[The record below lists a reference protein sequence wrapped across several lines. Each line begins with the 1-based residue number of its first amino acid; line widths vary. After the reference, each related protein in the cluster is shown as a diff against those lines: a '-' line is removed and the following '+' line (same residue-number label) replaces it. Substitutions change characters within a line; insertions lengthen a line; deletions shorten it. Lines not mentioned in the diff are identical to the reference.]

1 MRIQINE
8 NSNLDETDIIINCKH
23 RNTEI
28 DKMIAMLHMMD
39 LKLTGTKDNQTFILD
54 ASTVL
59 YIDTV
64 DKRTFLYTDTEVYET
79 MLRLYELEEQL
90 EVCDFFRAGKSC
102 IINFHH
108 IKALR
113 SDIDGKILVTM
124 SNQEKL
130 KVSRQYTYI
139 LKNKLGVK

>member
-1 MRIQINE
+1 MKIHINE
-8 NSNLDETDIIINCKH
+8 NSNLEETDIIINCKQ
-23 RNTEI
+23 RNAEI
-28 DKMIAMLHMMD
+28 EKIIAMFRMMD
-39 LKLTGTKDNQTFILD
+39 LKLTGTKDNQTYLLD

-79 MLRLYELEEQL
+79 MLKLYELEEQL
-90 EVCDFFRAGKSC
+90 EACEFFRAGKSC

-108 IKALR
+108 IKSLK

-130 KVSRQYTYI
+130 KVSRQYAYI
-139 LKNKLGVK
+139 LKNKLGAK